1 MIWVDEQKLDTDLK
15 AMQQIEFVE
24 QLKNINGVNAVG
36 TKSMF
41 VLSVLKK
48 KSKKHDQN
56 FFKEVQHSYKRWQV
70 IKKLDKHTTK

>member
-56 FFKEVQHSYKRWQV
+56 FFKEVPHSYKRWQV